1 MNTKDNRLRT
11 KDYGLQTTD
20 YSQQSAISTK
30 EIDNILDS
38 MVDNRNSTK
47 AVIYIARS
55 TDGQTQGNVIGKGE
69 DIAKMF
75 YSLLKQNDAYAELML
90 TALERLTIHTPDL

>member
-11 KDYGLQTTD
+11 TD
-20 YSQQSAISTK
+20 YRLQSTISTK

-38 MVDNRNSTK
+38 MVDNRTSTK

-55 TDGQTQGNVIGKGE
+55 TDGQTQGSVIGKGE
-69 DIAKMF
+69 DIVKMF
-75 YSLLKQNDAYAELML
+75 YLLLKQNDAYAELML
-90 TALERLTIHTPDL
+90 AALERLTIHTPDLQPTEKQ

>member
-1 MNTKDNRLRT
+1 MNTKDNRL
-11 KDYGLQTTD
+11 QTTD
-20 YSQQSAISTK
+20 YRLQSTISTK

-38 MVDNRNSTK
+38 MVDNRTSTK
-47 AVIYIARS
+47 AVIYIIRS

-69 DIAKMF
+69 DIVKMF

-90 TALERLTIHTPDL
+90 AALERLTIHTPDLQPTEKQ

>member
-11 KDYGLQTTD
+11 TD
-20 YSQQSAISTK
+20 YRLQSTISTK

-38 MVDNRNSTK
+38 MVDNRTSTK
-47 AVIYIARS
+47 AVIYITRS
-55 TDGQTQGNVIGKGE
+55 TDGQTQGSVIGKGE
-69 DIAKMF
+69 DIVKMF

-90 TALERLTIHTPDL
+90 AALERLTIHTPDL